1 MINVTEFG
9 NKSVQCLI
17 TFAANRQNKAN
28 QCSDLSHIWIA
39 ELKLKHSGFFLNFFY
54 VRGED
59 NISQKQSGFRLYKR
73 GTLVCDCDLSLVFEL
88 CLQYNFVYSKA
99 YF

>member
-1 MINVTEFG
+1 MINVTELG
-9 NKSVQCLI
+9 NKSVQCLT

-54 VRGED
+54 VRGEELH
-59 NISQKQSGFRLYKR
+59 R
-73 GTLVCDCDLSLVFEL
+73 SLVGREIVKKRSRNINVLFT
-88 CLQYNFVYSKA
+88 
-99 YF
+99 